1 VTKETRRKRK
11 YTVSDKVRA
20 ANHLNLEKARAVDKK
35 IRYRPTDKRLD
46 ASRANL
52 LKARQSPNYKPYV
65 KNGLRAVDLRRSA
78 PQVGETQEEYDR
90 HLELVEQALPA
101 EGERQR
107 NGVRG
112 LAQALWRRR
121 RVFVS
126 RVQRETF
133 SFYLELE
140 KAAGAGLCLDSL
152 QSLEY
157 ASRSVFLEGEHPR
170 LEEAV
175 ERLDKRLVQVAE
187 AYLTE
192 VRQAL
197 VHLGVF
203 GKHPYRAGLLDQP
216 PEVIGNGLVGPR
228 EVMRRMQGGRPS
240 GRFISFLAWLRQ
252 MTDAKSNLLKVFMQ
266 AGNRLP
272 DPRRAE
278 DFALQLRLIEAAF
291 FGDRHA
297 RFGLA
302 DVAPA
307 FRPADADLKVGAT
320 SDCQVSSLD
329 DRVAEVKRL
338 HPELYQAV
346 YNMAEATW
354 ERLQV
359 FARQAEKEAK
369 DLRHKLEQAAKG
381 TLRPGKKALKHL
393 WWKVRDQ
400 RLAQN
405 PLDFIYQVLWAKFL
419 EALKKAKAER
429 RKAERRNKKAEI
441 RSQESEAGSES
452 KIGDS
457 KFKIEEP
464 RNPNPETRIPNGGLE
479 ARAPGPGQSS
489 IDNRRSSIPEFRI
502 PNPRSP
508 IPSPESQVPSP
519 GSSPIQGLVE
529 RLIGVF
535 LCSWTYAAFVAAKES
550 NRRVEEA
557 FRTLEGAVEA
567 TARSDESKGKGGM
580 GKKGKRWGTSKEGK
594 GKKREE
600 RKGKRAKRGKRGK
613 G

>member
-1 VTKETRRKRK
+1 M
-11 YTVSDKVRA
+11 RA
-20 ANHLNLEKARAVDKK
+20 ANRINSAKARSVDKE
-35 IRYRPTDKRLD
+35 IRYRRTPKRLAANR
-46 ASRANL
+46 ASL
-52 LKARQSPNYKPYV
+52 VKARYV
-65 KNGLRAVDLRRSA
+65 RDQLRAADLRKSA
-78 PQVGETQEEYDR
+78 VRAGESQEEYDR

-121 RVFVS
+121 RLFVS

-140 KAAGAGLCLDSL
+140 KAAGAGLCLDSV

-252 MTDAKSNLLKVFMQ
+252 MTDAKSNLLKVYVE

-272 DPRRAE
+272 DPRRAQ
-278 DFALQLRLIEAAF
+278 DFALHLRLIEAAF
-291 FGDRHA
+291 FGDREA
-297 RFGLA
+297 GFGLETGNS
-302 DVAPA
+302 
-307 FRPADADLKVGAT
+307 RSETGKGKLEKGNRKREISQGDASPV
-320 SDCQVSSLD
+320 SNFQFPVSSLD

-580 GKKGKRWGTSKEGK
+580 GKKGKRWGTSKGGK
-594 GKKREE
+594 GKKRKGE
-600 RKGKRAKRGKRGK
+600 RVTGQKRGKRGK